1 MQNITLELKFKP
13 RAWQKTCIEHQS
25 RFTVLA
31 LHRRAGKTTL
41 SVFQLLARAMSV
53 QGLYAYVAPQL
64 KQARL
69 IAWDMMKAMCE
80 DFISVKGSNG
90 KPLVEVHETE
100 PYLQLFNGSKIM
112 LLGADDPDKLRG
124 SKLAGVIVDE
134 VAQMPKEIWGEILYP
149 ALMDSKGWAL
159 FIGTPKGVNLFS
171 DLFYRGQDP
180 TFLPLWSSKR
190 FTCYETDV
198 FTPKEIEDYKKGVDE
213 NTFRQEMLC
222 DFTVS
227 ASNQLLSLEQV
238 NTSMHLIPDQ
248 RQLSVDIPLV
258 LGVDVARYG
267 DDRSIL
273 FFRRGQVAEEPIVLR
288 DLNVPELASV
298 IKKHCFERKP
308 KAIFVDGTGVGGGV
322 VDMLQL
328 YGINVFEINFNMKPA
343 DRRYSNKRAEM
354 WSRMANW
361 VKSGGILPQN
371 LDLAK
376 ELCAP
381 LYESDESGRISIE
394 RKADIKKRLG
404 YSPDLADGLALTFAE
419 ELYDQQP
426 SEYEAIMLWKSE
438 LPKGTPFSRFENRI
452 KKKARSCYG
461 CR

>member
-1 MQNITLELKFKP
+1 MKNVTLELKFKP
-13 RAWQKTCIEHQS
+13 RNWQKICIENQS
-25 RFTVLA
+25 RFTVLS

-64 KQARL
+64 KQARI
-69 IAWDMMKAMCE
+69 IAWDMMKSMCD
-80 DFISVKGSNG
+80 DFINTKGANG

-100 PYLQLFNGSKIM
+100 PYLQLFNGSKVM
-112 LLGADDPDKLRG
+112 LSGADDPDKLRG

-171 DLFYRGQDP
+171 ELFYRGQDP
-180 TFLPLWSSKR
+180 NFKPLWSSKR

-198 FTPKEIEDYKKGVDE
+198 FTPQEIDQYKRDVDE

-238 NTSMHLIPDQ
+238 NTSMHLVPDQ
-248 RQLSVDIPLV
+248 RQLSQRIPLV

-273 FFRRGQVAEEPIVLR
+273 FFRRGQVAEPPIILR

-298 IKKHCFERKP
+298 VKKYCYERKP

-322 VDMLQL
+322 VDMLQH
-328 YGINVFEINFNMKPA
+328 YGINVFDINFNMKPA
-343 DRRYSNKRAEM
+343 DRRYKNKRAEM
-354 WSRMANW
+354 WVRMSNW
-361 VKSGGILPQN
+361 VKAGGILPQS
-371 LDLAK
+371 LDLSK

-381 LYESDESGRISIE
+381 LYESDESGKISIE
-394 RKADIKKRLG
+394 SKADIKKRLG

-419 ELYDQQP
+419 DLYTQKQED
-426 SEYEAIMLWKSE
+426 YEAIIEWKSQ
-438 LPKGTPFSRFENRI
+438 LPKGSPISRFEDRV
-452 KKKARSCYG
+452 KKRQGVHRGYH
-461 CR
+461 